1 MKQYDMVICI
11 DNTSKG
17 MINETIN
24 PVALTINKAYKVLN
38 DPEPYKDKEMQI
50 VYIINDEGQKA
61 SYRAERFVT
70 LQEWRQKQLER
81 LLNESNM

>member
-11 DNTSKG
+11 DNTAKG

-24 PVALTINKAYKVLN
+24 PVALNIDRFYKVLN

-61 SYRAERFVT
+61 SYRVERFLT

-81 LLNESNM
+81 LLNG

>member
-1 MKQYDMVICI
+1 MVICI
-11 DNTSKG
+11 DNTAKG

-24 PVALTINKAYKVLN
+24 PVALNIDRFYKVLN

-61 SYRAERFVT
+61 SYRVERFLT

-81 LLNESNM
+81 LLNG

>member
-11 DNTSKG
+11 DNTAKG

-24 PVALTINKAYKVLN
+24 PVALTLDRFYKVLN
-38 DPEPYKDKEMQI
+38 DPEPNKDKEKQI

-61 SYRAERFVT
+61 SYRVERFLT

-81 LLNESNM
+81 LLNG